1 MADAPISEELTTLR
15 KRARRRLV
23 GAIALVLIALV
34 VLWTVM
40 DDKPPQG
47 FPNTPISIVS
57 STPGLTT
64 NPILKPDERKTDERA
79 TPPATPNGLA
89 ANSVASTPAIEPVKP
104 PVAPPAQIVAP
115 AAVEPVH
122 TIPAEPVPEP
132 KPAPKPKPEKP
143 LVEKKPEGKPP
154 AEKKPEIAK
163 PAHVDPKKILDDA
176 PQEVAIAKHA
186 DTAGEP
192 AHSRFFL
199 QVGAF
204 ADASKVDSL
213 KAKIGA
219 AGLSP
224 LAEPITTPKG
234 ELVRLRVGP
243 YTSRDAAEKAHG
255 KLAAAGVTSQIVG
268 K

>member
-47 FPNTPISIVS
+47 LPNTPISIVS
-57 STPGLTT
+57 SAPGLATS
-64 NPILKPDERKTDERA
+64 PILKPDERT
-79 TPPATPNGLA
+79 
-89 ANSVASTPAIEPVKP
+89 
-104 PVAPPAQIVAP
+104 APPASPAGTAANPAAP
-115 AAVEPVH
+115 APLAPPSPATIPQAAPVQESIDAHPPAPPEPEPV
-122 TIPAEPVPEP
+122 P

-143 LVEKKPEGKPP
+143 VVEKKPEAKLP
-154 AEKKPEIAK
+154 AEKKPETAK
-163 PAHVDPKKILDDA
+163 PAPHVDPKKILDDA
-176 PQEVAIAKHA
+176 PQEVALAKHPEA
-186 DTAGEP
+186 ATEA

-213 KAKIGA
+213 KGKIGA

-243 YTSRDAAEKAHG
+243 YTSRDAAEKAHA

>member
-47 FPNTPISIVS
+47 LPNTPISIVS
-57 STPGLTT
+57 SAPGLTT
-64 NPILKPDERKTDERA
+64 APLTPTPTLKPELNPPAAPSAPVALAPSTVSTQPL
-79 TPPATPNGLA
+79 TPAKPATPA
-89 ANSVASTPAIEPVKP
+89 
-104 PVAPPAQIVAP
+104 PVAQPAP
-115 AAVEPVH
+115 ANLEPA
-122 TIPAEPVPEP
+122 PEPEP
-132 KPAPKPKPEKP
+132 KPKPKPEKP
-143 LVEKKPEGKPP
+143 VVEKKPETKPA
-154 AEKKPEIAK
+154 AEKKPEATK
-163 PAHVDPKKILDDA
+163 PAPHVDPKKILDDA
-176 PQEVAIAKHA
+176 EPEAPSSKHA
-186 DTAGEP
+186 ETSGEA
-192 AHSRFFL
+192 AHTRFFL
-199 QVGAF
+199 QIGAF

-213 KAKIGA
+213 KGKIGA

-224 LAEPITTPKG
+224 LAEPISTPKG

-243 YTSRDAAEKAHG
+243 YSSRDAAEKAHA